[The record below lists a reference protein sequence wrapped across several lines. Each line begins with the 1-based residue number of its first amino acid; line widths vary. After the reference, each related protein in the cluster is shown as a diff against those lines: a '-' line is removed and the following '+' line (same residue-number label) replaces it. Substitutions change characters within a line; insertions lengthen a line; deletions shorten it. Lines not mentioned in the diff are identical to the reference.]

1 MAAGPSAAR
10 EVGGSF
16 RDPSGRL
23 YWVGS
28 SLFRSMTESYR
39 PDYQRFMESG
49 LYQALAD
56 AGAVVRHREVPDP
69 LGTGALTLEPELA
82 PFVSYPYEWTF
93 AQLQAAALQT
103 LAIQK
108 EAFARGMV
116 LKDASAYNIQFAG
129 YRPYLIDTLSFERW
143 QEGQPWAGYRQFC
156 RHFLAPLALAAR
168 CDHRLDR
175 LLRFY
180 LDGIPLDLAAQLLPW
195 RTRFSVGLGVHV
207 HLHAR
212 SERKHQG
219 TAARPG
225 RPMRPLELQAL
236 IDSLEQAVRGLA
248 WRPPATEWGDYD
260 DEASY
265 PGGARDAKRRLVE
278 ELLGAVPGPLRMV
291 WDLGANTGQ
300 YSQLAAA
307 RTGAT
312 VVAFDGDEAAADR
325 HYRRTAQ
332 DKDERV
338 LPLWVDLANPSP
350 ALGWA
355 HEERD
360 SLAQRGPADLVL
372 ALALVH
378 HLAIGNNTPLERVA
392 RYLASLGRRALVE
405 FVPKEDPQVRRM
417 LASRE
422 DVFPDYGREGF
433 ERAFGLHFRID
444 RAADIPGSAR
454 RLYLM
459 QRRSP

>member
-1 MAAGPSAAR
+1 MPGASSAAR

-28 SLFRSMTESYR
+28 SLFRSVTESYR
-39 PDYQRFMESG
+39 PDYRRFMDSG

-56 AGAVVRHREVPDP
+56 AGAVVRHREVADP
-69 LGTGALTLEPELA
+69 LGEGALTLEPELA

-93 AQLQAAALQT
+93 AQLRAAALHT
-103 LAIQK
+103 LHVQK

-129 YRPYLIDTLSFERW
+129 WRPYLIDTLSFERW
-143 QEGQPWAGYRQFC
+143 QEGQPWVGYRQFC
-156 RHFLAPLALAAR
+156 RHFLAPLALAAYR
-168 CDHRLDR
+168 DHRLDR

-180 LDGIPLDLAAQLLPW
+180 LDGLPLDLAAPLLPF
-195 RTRFSVGLGVHV
+195 RTRFSVGLGVHL

-219 TAARPG
+219 TAARLG
-225 RPMRPLELQAL
+225 RPMRPLELRAL
-236 IDSLEQAVRGLA
+236 IDSLESAVRALE

-265 PGGARDAKRRLVE
+265 PAGAREAKRRLVE
-278 ELLGAVPGPLRMV
+278 ELLGAVPGPLRTV
-291 WDLGANTGQ
+291 WDLGANTGR

-307 RTGAT
+307 RTGAY

-325 HYRRTAQ
+325 GYRRAER
-332 DKDERV
+332 DRDERV
-338 LPLWVDLANPSP
+338 LPLWVDLTNPSP
-350 ALGWA
+350 SIGWA

-372 ALALVH
+372 ALALAH

-392 RYLASLGRRALVE
+392 RYLATLGRRAVVE
-405 FVPKEDPQVRRM
+405 LVPKDDPQVRRL

-422 DVFPDYGREGF
+422 DVFPDYTRDGF
-433 ERAFGLHFRID
+433 ERAFERHFRIE
-444 RAADIPGSAR
+444 RAADIPGSLR

-459 QRRSP
+459 QRRAP